1 MSKSGRETVSFI
13 TVESGKDLIVAYAI
27 AADIS
32 GKIVSLILQRT
43 PMYEHLLPP
52 GDRGVT
58 VSHEAFPEDDPD
70 LLKRVVF
77 DGTDVDIETTRRV
90 YRIDVSAADPEEA
103 MDAQTVLRQMHSH
116 GGFEYHVR

>member
-52 GDRGVT
+52 EDRGAT
-58 VSHEAFPEDDPD
+58 VSHEAFPEDGPD
-70 LLKRVVF
+70 LLKRVVL
-77 DGTDVDIETTRRV
+77 DGTDTDIETTRRA
-90 YRIDVSAADPEEA
+90 YRIDLSGADPEEV
-103 MDAQTVLRQMHSH
+103 MDAQTVLRQMHSY
-116 GGFEYHVR
+116 GGFELHVR